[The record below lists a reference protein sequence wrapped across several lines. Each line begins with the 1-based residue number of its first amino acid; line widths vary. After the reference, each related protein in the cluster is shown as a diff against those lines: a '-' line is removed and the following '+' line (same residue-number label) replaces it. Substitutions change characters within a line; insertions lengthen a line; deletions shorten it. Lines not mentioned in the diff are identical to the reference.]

1 MTEPE
6 FEYTD
11 MSPAQVE
18 QKLRYLHDQL
28 GLSTEALRKARQE
41 ELEAQLAVTSAKA
54 RATLSPACPKVA
66 RGGCTVGER
75 NAWVQLAI
83 QHESEAYETAKVT
96 RQAATD
102 YVKTVRDQLAAV
114 QSIGASVREAYRSV
128 GVSTR

>member
-1 MTEPE
+1 MTEVE

-28 GLSTEALRKARQE
+28 GSSTDELRKARQA
-41 ELEAQLAVTSAKA
+41 ELTAQLALTGAKA
-54 RATLSPACPKVA
+54 RATLSPACPKVE
-66 RGGCTVGER
+66 RGGCTVAER

-83 QHESEAYETAKVT
+83 QHEFEAYEIAKAA

-102 YVKTVRDQLAAV
+102 YTRTVRDQLAAV
-114 QSIGASVREAYRSV
+114 QSIGASVREAYRSLP
-128 GVSTR
+128 GGAR

>member
-1 MTEPE
+1 MEEPE
-6 FEYTD
+6 YDYKD
-11 MSPAQVE
+11 MSPVQVE

-28 GLSTEALRKARQE
+28 GTSTEELRKARQA
-41 ELEAQLAVTSAKA
+41 ELEAQLALTGAKA

-66 RGGCTVGER
+66 RGGCTVAER

-83 QHESEAYETAKVT
+83 QNEDQAYETAKVM

-114 QSIGASVREAYRSV
+114 QSIGASVREAYRAI
-128 GVSTR
+128 GVQR